1 MRLKKIE
8 ILGFKSFKDRTR
20 ILFSPGISAIVGPN
34 GCGKSNIVDAMRW
47 VMGEQRVTLLRG
59 KKMEDV
65 IFNGSD
71 DAPPVGMAEVSITL
85 ENNGQRFNSSYAEC
99 AEVTVSRKLYRDG
112 ESEYA
117 INNVPCRLLDVREF
131 FMDAGVGAR
140 TYSIVEQEKVF
151 RLIEAKPEE
160 RRLFIEEAAGIAKYR
175 LRKESA
181 VRKME
186 ATKQN
191 LLRLNDIVS
200 EVKSQLNSVSRQ
212 AKKAERFKTL
222 KQTIRESQL
231 LLSLDL
237 LLELSNRKEELEE
250 KHHSLEKR
258 RLEAETSVTSF
269 ESSIEEIQSRIAEN
283 ETEADTVQEA
293 FFNVKNDITLN
304 EQKIEF
310 SKKTLDDLATREA
323 AGNSTAEDLKQRRGE
338 VLGNITALKEEL
350 KTSEASLL
358 ELRDLIASRQ
368 EAVNLLRKEEET
380 TRETLDREKNRHVEA
395 AAEHA
400 RLRNLAASLEKEL
413 DTLRRKREQELVE
426 TTSNRER
433 ITALK
438 RQAAELKAS
447 LDAETQEQEK
457 LRERGETCRIE
468 LESERQ
474 DLAAVNDDIE
484 EIKEEIGRK
493 SSRLASLK
501 EIQENMDW
509 CTEGTRHIM
518 KEAREPSWTGGAVR
532 GIAAD
537 YLDVPAKYEAA
548 VEAALGDKIQSV
560 LVEHPEDGILAIDH
574 LKSNSAGR
582 SSFLPLEYGRKEE
595 GPVAV
600 PAHLPPQAVPLTQV
614 VNISSDEQRIF
625 AERLL
630 GDVLLVPDLRTA
642 SELRKQNGFIGTFVT
657 PEGDIVSPNGVMTGG
672 SGNNGG
678 YSLLRNKREI
688 SGLQEEIKTFDER
701 LETTRN
707 VKTGISSR
715 IESREEELEGLR
727 TTFHEKEL
735 IISEKKKDIERI
747 EGEISWID
755 QRITVLAFNTETME
769 REETEAETRIAECR
783 NDMAR
788 VETKIIEDQ
797 NRITELQE
805 QWKDVAFRLKE
816 EEQALVEKK
825 ITLSTLEE
833 KRESGTRSLKNL
845 EDSVVDIESRIAD
858 GLRDMEM
865 CRKNIGTTR
874 DDLKALEEKLV
885 LLYVDYE
892 RAGENLSKKKEQQ
905 ESLEAIRRERESLLQ
920 NERKTLESLSR
931 EAHQI
936 SLDIQEVTLQIT
948 GLKTN
953 VQERYHQDLQEL
965 IPTFE
970 PLGEE
975 RKKELERKLE
985 SDRKRLEDFGDV
997 NLLALN
1003 EYEELKERH
1012 EFLSSQT
1019 QDLETSL
1026 ETLQK
1031 TISRIN
1037 RISRKRFT
1045 ETFDAV
1051 SDNFKQVFPRL
1062 FPGGRGKLL
1071 LTDESDILETGV
1083 DIEIQIPGK
1092 KPQNL
1097 SLLSGGEKSLAA
1109 VSLILSILMFRP
1121 TPFLILDEADS
1132 PLDDSNVSLF
1142 TGLIGEVASDSQIIF
1157 ITHNK
1162 HTMETADNL
1171 IGVTMQ
1177 KSGVSTIVS
1186 VNMQ

>member
-20 ILFSPGISAIVGPN
+20 ILFSPGTSAIVGPN

-71 DAPPVGMAEVSITL
+71 DTPPVGMAEVSITL
-85 ENNGQRFNSSYAEC
+85 ENNGQRFNSAYADC

-200 EVKSQLNSVSRQ
+200 EVKSQLNAVSRQ

-237 LLELSNRKEELEE
+237 LLELNNRKEELEKE
-250 KHHSLEKR
+250 RRSLEKR
-258 RLEAETSVTSF
+258 RLEAETSVASL

-293 FFNVKNDITLN
+293 FFNVKNDITLH
-304 EQKIEF
+304 EQQIEF
-310 SKKTLDDLATREA
+310 SKKTLDDLAKRET
-323 AGNSTAEDLKQRRGE
+323 AGNRTVEDLQRRREE
-338 VLGNITALKEEL
+338 VLENITALKKEL
-350 KTSEASLL
+350 EASEASLR
-358 ELRDLIASRQ
+358 ELRDLIVRQ
-368 EAVNLLRKEEET
+368 KEAVDLLRNEEET

-395 AAEHA
+395 AAENA

-413 DTLRRKREQELVE
+413 ETLRRKREQELVE
-426 TTSNRER
+426 TTANRER

-438 RQAAELKAS
+438 RQASELKAS
-447 LDAETQEQEK
+447 LDAESREQKK
-457 LRERGETCRIE
+457 LRERGEACRIE
-468 LESERQ
+468 LENERH

-484 EIKEEIGRK
+484 EIKEEIGKK

-518 KEAREPSWTGGAVR
+518 KEARKPSWTGGALR
-532 GIAAD
+532 GLAAD
-537 YLDVPAKYEAA
+537 YLDVPPEYEAA

-582 SSFLPLEYGRKEE
+582 SSFLPLEYDRRE
-595 GPVAV
+595 GPLAGS
-600 PAHLPPQAVPLTQV
+600 ANIPPQAVPLTQV
-614 VNISSDEQRIF
+614 VNITDDEQRIF

-642 SELRKQNGFIGTFVT
+642 SELRKLNGFIGTFVT

-688 SGLQEEIKTFDER
+688 NGLQEEIRTFDER
-701 LETTRN
+701 LKAARN
-707 VKTGISSR
+707 LKTGISSR

-735 IISEKKKDIERI
+735 LISEKKKDIERI

-769 REETEAETRIAECR
+769 REETEAETRIVECR
-783 NDMAR
+783 NDMAH

-816 EEQALVEKK
+816 EEQTLVENK
-825 ITLSTLEE
+825 IALSTLEE
-833 KRESGTRSLKNL
+833 KRESGARSLKNL

-858 GLRDMEM
+858 GFRDMEM

-874 DDLKALEEKLV
+874 DELKSLEEKLV
-885 LLYVDYE
+885 LLYADYE
-892 RAGENLSKKKEQQ
+892 RAGENLSKKKDQQ

-931 EAHQI
+931 DTHRV

-1037 RISRKRFT
+1037 RISRKRFA

-1062 FPGGRGKLL
+1062 FPGGKGKLM
-1071 LTDESDILETGV
+1071 LTDESDLLETGV

-1162 HTMETADNL
+1162 RTMETADNL

-1186 VNMQ
+1186 VNMH